1 MALVAHFT
9 DGLLLGLGLFVAP
22 GTKDTLVLRLGLAG
36 GPLWRAV
43 AICVA
48 ADAIQ
53 IVLGMSGLAAA
64 FSRHPAALSLLLLAG
79 GAYLLW
85 FAGCRLRAACQGLS
99 AQAAQHV
106 AADQGEALRSVARLG
121 FLNPYSWLDTVVL
134 IGPLALARPLAGQ
147 PWFALGAMAAS
158 LAWFVVLALASARL
172 GGAFQRAWTWR
183 ALDLGVTVIV
193 SILAVD
199 IFMDLARRHWTG

>member
-1 MALVAHFT
+1 M
-9 DGLLLGLGLFVAP
+9 
-22 GTKDTLVLRLGLAG
+22 
-36 GPLWRAV
+36 
-43 AICVA
+43 
-48 ADAIQ
+48 
-53 IVLGMSGLAAA
+53 
-64 FSRHPAALSLLLLAG
+64 
-79 GAYLLW
+79 
-85 FAGCRLRAACQGLS
+85 
-99 AQAAQHV
+99 

>member
-1 MALVAHFT
+1 MTATTAT
-9 DGLLLGLGLFVAP
+9 TA
-22 GTKDTLVLRLGLAG
+22 AG
-36 GPLWRAV
+36 
-43 AICVA
+43 
-48 ADAIQ
+48 
-53 IVLGMSGLAAA
+53 
-64 FSRHPAALSLLLLAG
+64 PAATARPLRKFDTSRLL
-79 GAYLLW
+79 
-85 FAGCRLRAACQGLS
+85 
-99 AQAAQHV
+99 
-106 AADQGEALRSVARLG
+106 
-121 FLNPYSWLDTVVL
+121 PL